1 MKNCKQC
8 GAANEENAKWCQS
21 CGANLSE
28 NEFATA
34 ESPKPTGEQAEA
46 QTPPT
51 EQTPPYGAQQGTT
64 PPPYGAA
71 QNTPPYGA
79 QTPPPYG
86 TTPPP
91 YGNYQNGYQQPGQQP
106 NYYPAGTVPNH
117 LVKAIVSIFFCTIL
131 GIIAIVYASQVNT
144 KLAAGDLAGAQ
155 QSAKTANTCA
165 NIGLAVGIVVCV
177 IYFILGIMMGL
188 GAASGGY

>member
-8 GAANEENAKWCQS
+8 GAANEETAKWCQN
-21 CGANLSE
+21 CGANLTE
-28 NEFATA
+28 NEFGFSNGNPAD
-34 ESPKPTGEQAEA
+34 A
-46 QTPPT
+46 QTDRAANT
-51 EQTPPYGAQQGTT
+51 EQTPP
-64 PPPYGAA
+64 PYGA
-71 QNTPPYGA
+71 QNTPPYGT

-91 YGNYQNGYQQPGQQP
+91 YGSYQNGYQQPGQQP

-117 LVKAIVSIFFCTIL
+117 MVKAIVSIFFCTIL

-165 NIGLAVGIVVCV
+165 TVGLVVGIVLCV
-177 IYFILGIMMGL
+177 VYFILGIVVGL
-188 GAASGGY
+188 EGIYYGF